1 MTRRNDSTGPMY
13 TVKPNYPQGAETSLS
28 SRNGMFAII
37 FAYCFFFLQFFFSI
51 ENMCNVVFFIM
62 DKCIVNFSEAPGH
75 QSSAVYTPVSQKK
88 TR

>member
-37 FAYCFFFLQFFFSI
+37 FAYCFFAVFCSI

-75 QSSAVYTPVSQKK
+75 QSSVVYTPVSQKK

>member
-1 MTRRNDSTGPMY
+1 MTRRNDSTGPM
-13 TVKPNYPQGAETSLS
+13 KPNYPQGAETSLS

-37 FAYCFFFLQFFFSI
+37 FAYCFFFAVFCSI

>member
-1 MTRRNDSTGPMY
+1 MNRGNDSAGPVY

-37 FAYCFFFLQFFFSI
+37 FAYCFFPVFCSI

-75 QSSAVYTPVSQKK
+75 HTPVSQKK